1 MENNKDLITRI
12 EKLIEEMANQQR
24 IKVQNIANV
33 INPHVTREDILN
45 PQDFPELKFDHQFNY
60 EDGLLSGIIAVQTA
74 IRREKIK
81 GSKRIL

>member
-1 MENNKDLITRI
+1 MENNQDLIIKI
-12 EKLIEEMANQQR
+12 EELIEEMVKQQR
-24 IKVQNIANV
+24 IKVQNVANV

-81 GSKRIL
+81 GTERIL